1 MSTLKY
7 SMLSVVLLLWQ
18 GILVSTSFVF
28 LCLVFCVPC
37 DRSYL
42 LMYACSDVSLVF
54 IDVYICNQRITIE
67 SMVMK
72 ILLTAHLTLA

>member
-1 MSTLKY
+1 
-7 SMLSVVLLLWQ
+7 
-18 GILVSTSFVF
+18 
-28 LCLVFCVPC
+28 
-37 DRSYL
+37 
-42 LMYACSDVSLVF
+42 MYACSDVSLVF